1 MRETSLYDY
10 AVIRVVPSV
19 ERGERLNVG
28 VILYAPTR
36 RFLGALVHLDP
47 ERLRAL
53 APQLDFSA
61 LQEQLD
67 HFVQVCYGKK
77 NSGPVGQLSQS
88 ERFHWLVAPRSTIIQ
103 TSPVHS
109 GSCGDPQAE
118 LQSLLNKLVLVTKHQ
133 DASESDRAK
142 TF

>member
-1 MRETSLYDY
+1 VRETSLYDY

-19 ERGERLNVG
+19 ERGECINVG

-36 RFLGALVHLDP
+36 RFLGALIHLDR
-47 ERLRAL
+47 ERLQAL
-53 APQLDFSA
+53 APQLDLPA

-103 TSPVHS
+103 ISDVHS
-109 GSCGDPQAE
+109 GSCSDPQAE
-118 LQSLLNKLVLVTKHQ
+118 LQNLLKKLVLVEAYQ
-133 DASESDRAK
+133 DASENDKAK

>member
-1 MRETSLYDY
+1 MRETSSYDY
-10 AVIRVVPSV
+10 AVIRVVPCV

-28 VILYAPTR
+28 VILYCPTR
-36 RFLGALVHLDP
+36 RFLGVLLHLDQ
-47 ERLRAL
+47 ERLHAL
-53 APQLDFSA
+53 APRVDFPA
-61 LQEQLD
+61 LQQQLE
-67 HFVQVCYGKK
+67 HLVQVCYGKK

-109 GSCGDPQAE
+109 GTSSDPQAT
-118 LQSLLNKLVLVTKHQ
+118 LQSLLKKLVLVEEYQ
-133 DASESDRAK
+133 DASESDVAN